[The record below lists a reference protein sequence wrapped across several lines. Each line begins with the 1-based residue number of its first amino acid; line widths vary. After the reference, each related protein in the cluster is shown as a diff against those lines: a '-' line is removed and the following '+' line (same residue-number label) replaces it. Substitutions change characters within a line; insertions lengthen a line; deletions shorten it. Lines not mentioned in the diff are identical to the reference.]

1 MRVFITLLLLLIAN
15 VIFTPPSISA
25 NNLLP
30 GEEDYFPIA
39 DPMPEPVEGMPGLI
53 KKIQYPAA
61 AKKTGIEGRV
71 IAMAYINENGG
82 VDDVKIIRGLGG
94 GCDEEVQRVVKE
106 SKFKP
111 GYQAGKPVKT
121 KLTLS
126 FTFKLT

>member
-1 MRVFITLLLLLIAN
+1 MRVIITLLLLMIVN
-15 VIFTPPSISA
+15 VMFTSPNASTL
-25 NNLLP
+25 NLHP
-30 GEEDYFPIA
+30 GEEDYSPIA

-94 GCDEEVQRVVKE
+94 GCDEEVQRVVRE

-111 GYQAGKPVKT
+111 GYQGGKPINIR
-121 KLTLS
+121 S
-126 FTFKLT
+126 RYIS